1 MNRQEDNWLKQRR
14 KNIYKIKQR
23 RKEYQIE
30 QDAINACEIQRHKD
44 RRLLYLYLK
53 IKRIIRIK

>member
-1 MNRQEDNWLKQRR
+1 MNLQEDNWLKQRR

-53 IKRIIRIK
+53 IKKMFRVK

>member
-1 MNRQEDNWLKQRR
+1 MQE
-14 KNIYKIKQR
+14 NIHKIKQR

>member
-1 MNRQEDNWLKQRR
+1 MNLQEDNWLKQRR

>member
-53 IKRIIRIK
+53 IKKMFRVK